1 MISDFEDYGAGELFD
16 VKVEGGK
23 LTGRSKIRI
32 YYNSSD
38 YDEAYVVGFDQAK
51 DLALLKLD
59 APTVERKPVVLC
71 SPDDSMVGSTVYAVG
86 YPGLSENIFAGSTT
100 YWGGVRCQC
109 HKWNVQPYFYDRGNR
124 MCKYTD

>member
-71 SPDDSMVGSTVYAVG
+71 SPDDSMVGSTVYAVAIQDFLKTFLQDLLRTG
-86 YPGLSENIFAGSTT
+86 GSQMP
-100 YWGGVRCQC
+100 VSQVERSAVFLRQREPD
-109 HKWNVQPYFYDRGNR
+109 V
-124 MCKYTD
+124 

>member
-38 YDEAYVVGFDQAK
+38 YDEAYVVGF
-51 DLALLKLD
+51 
-59 APTVERKPVVLC
+59 EHFCRIYYVL
-71 SPDDSMVGSTVYAVG
+71 
-86 YPGLSENIFAGSTT
+86 
-100 YWGGVRCQC
+100 GGVRCQC

>member
-38 YDEAYVVGFDQAK
+38 YDEAYVVGFDQA
-51 DLALLKLD
+51 
-59 APTVERKPVVLC
+59 
-71 SPDDSMVGSTVYAVG
+71 
-86 YPGLSENIFAGSTT
+86 
-100 YWGGVRCQC
+100 
-109 HKWNVQPYFYDRGNR
+109 
-124 MCKYTD
+124 